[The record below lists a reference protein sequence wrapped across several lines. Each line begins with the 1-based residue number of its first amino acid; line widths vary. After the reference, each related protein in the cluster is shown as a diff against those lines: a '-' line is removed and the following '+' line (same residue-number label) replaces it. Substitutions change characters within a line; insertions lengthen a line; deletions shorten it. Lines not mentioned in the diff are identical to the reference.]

1 MISLD
6 KVRLQFCCFSFHQLL
21 QHDLVPHKSDNIQ
34 LLFNPVLSLSDS
46 SSSLGGTSKAEE
58 KLIDEVSEVS
68 LFERL
73 PANYVTLSLVQR
85 ALILLRFCEILL
97 LFLASSGKQIGEEHC
112 GVVVITERHK
122 DDGRYELQTVQET
135 ANIADVVECVVN

>member
-1 MISLD
+1 MAARSRGTRVKNKPSVSLD
-6 KVRLQFCCFSFHQLL
+6 KVRFQFCCLSLHQLL

-97 LFLASSGKQIGEEHC
+97 
-112 GVVVITERHK
+112 
-122 DDGRYELQTVQET
+122 
-135 ANIADVVECVVN
+135 